1 MMKCKPECRP
11 FVVLTGRGDQAS
23 LNPSRPC
30 KSKNE
35 REGGS
40 TKSGKKSCSTARREF
55 AAINAYRAHM
65 KRECVPLIS
74 CGGVGE
80 GLGCQDKAGLEH
92 ASAVQ
97 MSRHCDDLSF
107 LCLQPIAHDCKTQSP
122 A

>member
-1 MMKCKPECRP
+1 MMMKCKPECRP
-11 FVVLTGRGDQAS
+11 FAVLTGRGDQAS

-65 KRECVPLIS
+65 KRECVPLIF
-74 CGGVGE
+74 CAGVRLPGQ
-80 GLGCQDKAGLEH
+80 GWPGH
-92 ASAVQ
+92 VSAVQ